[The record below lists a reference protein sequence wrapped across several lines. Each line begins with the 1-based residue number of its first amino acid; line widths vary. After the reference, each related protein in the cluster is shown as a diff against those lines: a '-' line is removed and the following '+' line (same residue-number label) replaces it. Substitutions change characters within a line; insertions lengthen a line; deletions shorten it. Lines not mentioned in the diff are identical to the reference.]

1 MMEVKR
7 FKLYNGV
14 RIIFKEVAG
23 RTAKSEF
30 KKP

>member
-7 FKLYNGV
+7 FKLYGV
-14 RIIFKEVAG
+14 GIFKEVAG

-30 KKP
+30 KEP